1 MSVSKYP
8 NLEAERARRG
18 LTKSELAEE
27 IGISRKTYCAWI
39 TTGNIPQSKIN
50 MLCDYFG
57 LSADY
62 LLGPVAPGI
71 CSVPKTT

>member
-1 MSVSKYP
+1 MIVSKYP

-27 IGISRKTYCAWI
+27 IGINRKTYCAWI

-50 MLCDYFG
+50 LLCDYFG

-62 LLGPVAPGI
+62 LLGPATPGT
-71 CSVPKTT
+71 SPVPNTA